1 MPFGRGQSWRHHDPR
16 TEHDCPPTRAQS
28 DGRRAGG
35 GEKGL
40 VLAYSA
46 PMHAPKITPEIVLR
60 AYSEGLFPM
69 AERRDDPSLFW
80 VSPDRRGI
88 FPLEAFEV
96 AKRLARTVR
105 SDKFAVTVDTAFKEV
120 MLACAAPGE
129 GREETWINDEILRL
143 YAALHASGHA
153 HSVETRLDGKLV
165 GGLYGVHLGGAF
177 FGESMFS
184 HVSDASKVALVH
196 LVARMKRGG
205 FKLLDAQ
212 FLTPHLARLGAVEIP
227 RARYLAKL
235 NQAIATP
242 AFWPG
247 AYWPASSGSVGMAS
261 LAPALGETALTGAE
275 ATTAGPWA
283 GALVMQLITQTS

>member
-1 MPFGRGQSWRHHDPR
+1 
-16 TEHDCPPTRAQS
+16 
-28 DGRRAGG
+28 
-35 GEKGL
+35 
-40 VLAYSA
+40 
-46 PMHAPKITPEIVLR
+46 MHAPKITPEIVLR
-60 AYSEGLFPM
+60 AYAEGLFPM

-88 FPLEAFEV
+88 FPLETFQV

-105 SDKFAVTVDTAFKEV
+105 SDKFTVAADTAFTEV
-120 MLACAAPGE
+120 MLACAAPAE

-153 HSVETRLDGKLV
+153 HSIETRLEGKLV

-177 FGESMFS
+177 FGESMFR
-184 HVSDASKVALVH
+184 HVTDASKVALVH
-196 LVARMKRGG
+196 LVARRKRGG

-235 NQAIATP
+235 NQAITTP
-242 AFWPG
+242 AYWPASPAG
-247 AYWPASSGSVGMAS
+247 AYWPASSGRVGMAS
-261 LAPALGETALTGAE
+261 LAPALGDTALTGAD
-275 ATTAGPWA
+275 ATTAGPWP